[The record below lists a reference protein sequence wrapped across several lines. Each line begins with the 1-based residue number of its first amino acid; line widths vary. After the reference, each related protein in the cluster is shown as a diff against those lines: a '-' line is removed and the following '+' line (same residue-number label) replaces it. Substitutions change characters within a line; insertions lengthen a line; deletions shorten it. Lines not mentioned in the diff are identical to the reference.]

1 MNQSFA
7 RLLQVWSALPMGR
20 RVLLIGMVGVVAA
33 VGVVMTAWSGQITYA
48 PLYSGLDPQD
58 SGAIVNDLRT
68 RAIPFQLGSGGSS
81 VLVPEAQVDQLRLDF
96 AAQGLPQGGNVGF
109 ELMNGNSFTATDFV
123 QRLNFQRGLQGEL
136 QRTIESLNS
145 VQHAR
150 VHIVLPEKSL
160 FMKDQTPPTASVVL
174 QLRPGQRPDAREV
187 RGIAHMVAGAVE
199 GLQQENVSIL
209 DTTGAVLFDGA
220 QLAVLGG
227 SGVAGTQL
235 ELQQAYEQNIETG
248 VQQLLDRTLGAGRA
262 TVKASALLN
271 FDRTETTTE
280 QFTPGP
286 GVSATPVARSATSV
300 TETYKT
306 ASGAPTGAAP
316 GAVANVPGANSTLP
330 GGVAAAAAN
339 GNGTDYTRNES
350 TTNFEVGK
358 TSTKSVQAIGA
369 VKRLSLSLLI
379 DDKVAEGQVAAL
391 EAAVKAASGLDEKRG
406 DTIAVA
412 RFAFDHSLVEEAT
425 KVFEAEASQEQL
437 MGYARIALPIIAV
450 IVGLVFFRLL
460 MRSVASHSDGYRF
473 AGGQSALADG
483 RGGAMM
489 LGAAAAPQIRQ
500 LPAPQESVRSEMEQH
515 VTKLI
520 STQPQM
526 VSDVMQAWIREDA

>member
-1 MNQSFA
+1 VNQLFG
-7 RLLQVWSALPMGR
+7 RLVQIWNALPMGR
-20 RVLLIGMVGVVAA
+20 RVLLIGLVGVLAG
-33 VGVVMTAWSGQITYA
+33 VGVVMTAWSGQVTYA

-68 RAIPFQLGSGGSS
+68 RAIPYQLGSGGSAI
-81 VLVPEAQVDQLRLDF
+81 LVPQAQVDQLRLDF

-109 ELMNGNSFTATDFV
+109 ELLNGNSFTATDFV

-136 QRTIESLNS
+136 QRTIESLNA
-145 VQHAR
+145 VQRAR

-160 FMKDQTPPTASVVL
+160 FVKDQTPPTASVVL
-174 QLRPGQRPDAREV
+174 QLRPGLRPDSREV
-187 RGIAHMVAGAVE
+187 RGIAHMVSGAVE
-199 GLQQENVSIL
+199 GLHEENVSIL
-209 DTTGAVLFDGA
+209 DTTGAVLFDGS

-227 SGVAGTQL
+227 SGASGTQL
-235 ELQQAYEQNIETG
+235 EMQQAYERNIESG

-280 QFTPGP
+280 LFTPGP
-286 GVSATPVARSATSV
+286 GATATPVARSASSV

-306 ASGAPTGAAP
+306 NGGSTAGSIP
-316 GAVANVPGANSTLP
+316 GAVANVPGANTALP
-330 GGVAAAAAN
+330 SAVAAAAAG
-339 GNGTDYTRNES
+339 GNGTDYTRNEN

-358 TSTKSVQAIGA
+358 TSTKSVQAVGG

-379 DDKVAEGQVAAL
+379 DDKVAQEQVASL
-391 EAAVKAASGLDEKRG
+391 EAAVKAASGLDDARG
-406 DTIAVA
+406 DTIAVG
-412 RFAFDHSLVEEAT
+412 RFAFDHTLVEEAT
-425 KVFEAEASQEQL
+425 AAFKQEASHDQI
-437 MGYARIALPIIAV
+437 MGYARIALPVVAV
-450 IVGLVFFRLL
+450 IVALVLFRLL

-473 AGGQSALADG
+473 AGGQAALADG
-483 RGGAMM
+483 RAGAIA
-489 LGAAAAPQIRQ
+489 LGAGESAIRA
-500 LPAPQESVRSEMEQH
+500 LPAPSAEMRSEMEQH